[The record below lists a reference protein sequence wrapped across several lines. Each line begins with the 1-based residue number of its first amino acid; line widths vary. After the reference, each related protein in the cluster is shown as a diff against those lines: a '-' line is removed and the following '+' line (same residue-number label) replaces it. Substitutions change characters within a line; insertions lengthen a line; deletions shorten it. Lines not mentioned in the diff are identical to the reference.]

1 MKNQLLIAGGILAA
15 LSVVF
20 GAFAAHWLKAHISAV
35 NLQNFDTAVHY
46 QMYHALAILFLAT
59 LSEKFHI
66 KLFRL
71 AFYAFFTGI
80 IFFSGSIYLL
90 ATREVTGLQLS
101 WIGPVTPVGGLLFIT
116 GWVLLIFTA
125 LRIPAKP
132 DNLVG

>member
-1 MKNQLLIAGGILAA
+1 MKNQLIIAGSILAA

-20 GAFAAHWLKAHISAV
+20 GAFAAHWLKANISAA
-35 NLQNFDTAVHY
+35 NLQNFDTAVRY

-66 KLFRL
+66 RLFRI

-90 ATREVTGLQLS
+90 ATRELTGFQLA

-125 LRIPAKP
+125 LRIPNKP
-132 DNLVG
+132 ED